1 MPSTDPAADA
11 ADRADLADRTEPA
24 DRADPG
30 AAPPSAATSEATR
43 LIAPPA
49 ALASCVRAYVVRSTV
64 EAPLADAG
72 ARFNHFPA
80 TPLCSISFYIE
91 GEAEVVQPA
100 DLPNGSRVV
109 FCGPQTRPM
118 LTYNPG
124 PVRLLIVLFYPQ
136 ALHAMSGV
144 DIAAWVDRAAPV
156 GEALGPRWAA
166 MADAVLAGA
175 DDAARL
181 AALEELVRPLWQA
194 ARPTGVADT
203 ARDWVRQLAWQAA
216 GSALGRGVHSGV
228 RSIERRIKAR
238 AGQPLRVLLRRQRAE
253 QSFFD
258 ARDAFLAGR
267 LVWSDVAARGGY
279 SDQSHFCREARE
291 VTGHTPAEL
300 VRALGAGDERYWIYR
315 IWR

>member
-1 MPSTDPAADA
+1 MSSTATATA
-11 ADRADLADRTEPA
+11 
-24 DRADPG
+24 
-30 AAPPSAATSEATR
+30 SATATAATR

-64 EAPLADAG
+64 EAPLANPG

-80 TPLCSISFYIE
+80 TPFCSISFYIE
-91 GEAEVVQPA
+91 GEAEVVQPP
-100 DLPNGSRVV
+100 DWPSGPRVV

-124 PVRLLIVLFYPQ
+124 PVRLFIVLFYPQ
-136 ALHAMSGV
+136 ALQAMSGI
-144 DIAAWVDRAAPV
+144 DLAAWVDRAAPV
-156 GEALGPRWAA
+156 GEALGARWAA
-166 MADAVLAGA
+166 MAEAVLAGA

-181 AALEELVRPLWQA
+181 AAFEELARPLWQA
-194 ARPTGVADT
+194 ARPSGVADT

-216 GSALGRGVHSGV
+216 GSALGRGVHRGV
-228 RSIERRIKAR
+228 RSVERRIKAR
-238 AGQPLRVLLRRQRAE
+238 AGQPLGVLLRRQRAE
-253 QSFFD
+253 QTFFD

-279 SDQSHFCREARE
+279 SDQAHFCRDARE

-315 IWR
+315 IWT

>member
-1 MPSTDPAADA
+1 MSATDHAT
-11 ADRADLADRTEPA
+11 DLANDHAVPA
-24 DRADPG
+24 TA
-30 AAPPSAATSEATR
+30 ATR
-43 LIAPPA
+43 LIAPPP
-49 ALASCVRAYVVRSTV
+49 ALACCVRAYVVRSTV
-64 EAPLADAG
+64 EAPLLDAG

-80 TPLCSISFYIE
+80 TPLCSISFYVE
-91 GEAEVVQPA
+91 GEAEVVLPP
-100 DLPNGSRVV
+100 DLPSGPRAV

-136 ALHAMSGV
+136 ALHAMGAI

-156 GEALGPRWAA
+156 GQALGPRWAA
-166 MADAVLAGA
+166 MAEAVLAGA

-181 AALEELVRPLWQA
+181 AALEALLRPLWQA
-194 ARPTGVADT
+194 TRPTGVADA
-203 ARDWVRQLAWQAA
+203 ARDWVRQLARQAA
-216 GSALGRGVHSGV
+216 DSALGRGV
-228 RSIERRIKAR
+228 RSVERRIKAR

-279 SDQSHFCREARE
+279 SDQAHFCREARE

-300 VRALGAGDERYWIYR
+300 VRALGSGDERYWIYR
-315 IWR
+315 IWN